1 MSFNWAMWD
10 RIRVASKTHRL
21 YQSDRTIQ
29 DQSSLATIS
38 RDLGV
43 GGMKRSQLSAD
54 SLFAVQTNRFA
65 RYRDYEMMDHGELAL
80 ALDIHAQEA
89 CLAGSSR
96 IPLLDGTNPTIKEL
110 AEKGI
115 DHQFWVYAFD
125 QKTNEYVPALA
136 SGARVTRRNAQTIK
150 VTFDDGESLTVTP
163 DHQFMLRDGTF
174 REAGQLQAGDSLK
187 PLYKQHWYRRTGS
200 SKLFD
205 KPKWKSDSVYEYLFT
220 GKHFESTHRWVYR
233 HFHDDKPE
241 IVHHAD
247 FDSVNNT
254 PDNLQGMTRVEH
266 DAIHRKSGKDHPSFN
281 HITLADIESKLSEWH
296 GPMLRDALCELCDIG
311 EKVLY
316 RILKENDLKWSEFRD
331 RYHHC
336 SKCNDK
342 MNGPNR
348 ICKSCKSKYMAEW
361 HQSKKNDVTYHA
373 RRVLSKRK
381 SYKATETRVCRYC
394 ELPKAATEFQKNNCA
409 YSPYCNECRPVACQ
423 KHYLKKSFA
432 NHKVLSVE
440 ISDTHDEVYDIEV
453 PGYNCFAAGTQ
464 TSWVIVHN
472 CIIDPERK
480 KSLVVKARNSLVKNE
495 LEDLFFNTLDWESI
509 AYPTARYLCKY
520 GDNPFE
526 IIPTVERDGVA
537 AIKHIEVREFTRME
551 TRNGDLIGFFYNP
564 EQASNQPTFMHPW
577 RVSHMRLTSLE
588 KEFKPYGM
596 SVLDRSR
603 TDAKR
608 VRLVAEAAIIYRLT
622 RATERRKFKI
632 PVGNIA
638 PKEIPEFLNMIARTY
653 KRKRVF
659 DPRTGQ
665 FDEKYSP
672 LIQEDDYFLPQRGDG
687 QGIDVEN
694 LPGGA
699 NLDKIDDLEYF
710 KKQMIAPTNIPPAM
724 LGVGEGAGQPTK
736 EPLYSISYHFA
747 RSIERIQRSISSGL
761 MKIAI
766 VHLLLKGFSI
776 EDIKSVELHL
786 PIGSAIEELYRMEAW
801 QTRVSVM
808 TDLKALEWF
817 PKEWIVTHFTDL
829 TPDEIVELN
838 DMIEQMGASPESL
851 QGGGGGGG
859 GAPPPSALGDVEDLD
874 QLGADLENAP
884 EESAPPEGGSDSPP
898 NDIAALAES
907 IRGMSIRDKRRT
919 FLNVLKEWYKK
930 KREGAIAMNG
940 YGKTVNDGELRLM
953 MDDNSVAANGILTE
967 SAIKSL
973 SGGEKYT
980 SAEVEL
986 IRRHLT
992 IIIENSDLP
1001 MPTELLAESAS
1012 SNAWMDK
1019 IQGDTIIT

>member
-10 RIRVASKTHRL
+10 RIRTISKAHRL

-89 CLAGSSR
+89 C
-96 IPLLDGTNPTIKEL
+96 
-110 AEKGI
+110 
-115 DHQFWVYAFD
+115 
-125 QKTNEYVPALA
+125 
-136 SGARVTRRNAQTIK
+136 
-150 VTFDDGESLTVTP
+150 
-163 DHQFMLRDGTF
+163 
-174 REAGQLQAGDSLK
+174 
-187 PLYKQHWYRRTGS
+187 
-200 SKLFD
+200 
-205 KPKWKSDSVYEYLFT
+205 
-220 GKHFESTHRWVYR
+220 
-233 HFHDDKPE
+233 
-241 IVHHAD
+241 
-247 FDSVNNT
+247 
-254 PDNLQGMTRVEH
+254 
-266 DAIHRKSGKDHPSFN
+266 
-281 HITLADIESKLSEWH
+281 
-296 GPMLRDALCELCDIG
+296 
-311 EKVLY
+311 
-316 RILKENDLKWSEFRD
+316 
-331 RYHHC
+331 
-336 SKCNDK
+336 
-342 MNGPNR
+342 
-348 ICKSCKSKYMAEW
+348 
-361 HQSKKNDVTYHA
+361 
-373 RRVLSKRK
+373 
-381 SYKATETRVCRYC
+381 
-394 ELPKAATEFQKNNCA
+394 
-409 YSPYCNECRPVACQ
+409 
-423 KHYLKKSFA
+423 
-432 NHKVLSVE
+432 
-440 ISDTHDEVYDIEV
+440 
-453 PGYNCFAAGTQ
+453 
-464 TSWVIVHN
+464 
-472 CIIDPERK
+472 IIDPERK

-509 AYPTARYLCKY
+509 AYPTSRYLCKY

-577 RVSHMRLTSLE
+577 RVAHMRLTSLE

-596 SVLDRSR
+596 SILDRSR

-608 VRLVAEAAIIYRLT
+608 VRLVSEAAIIYRLT

-632 PVGNIA
+632 PVGNIST
-638 PKEIPEFLNMIARTY
+638 KEVPEYLNMIARVY
-653 KRKRVF
+653 KRKRIM

-672 LIQEDDYFLPQRGDG
+672 LIQEDDYFLPQRPDG
-687 QGIDVEN
+687 QGIDIEN

-747 RSIERIQRSISSGL
+747 RSIERIQRSIASGL

-776 EDIKSVELHL
+776 EDVKSVEIHL

-808 TDLKALEWF
+808 ADLKDLEWF

-838 DMIEQMGASPESL
+838 DMIEQMGATP
-851 QGGGGGGG
+851 QGEGGSGVGG

-874 QLGADLENAP
+874 QLDAELDAAP
-884 EESAPPEGGSDSPP
+884 EEGQPPADPNQPPAPDAGLP
-898 NDIAALAES
+898 ALAES
-907 IRGMSIRDKRRT
+907 IRNLDLRSKRRV
-919 FLNVLKEWYKK
+919 FMKVLEEWYRR
-930 KREGAIAMNG
+930 KREGAIAANG
-940 YGKTVNDGELRLM
+940 YGKVVSSGELRLM
-953 MDDNSVAANGILTE
+953 VDDNSIAPGTGTNVLTE
-967 SAIKSL
+967 GTINTLRRINGYSA
-973 SGGEKYT
+973 
-980 SAEVEL
+980 AEVAL
-986 IRRHLT
+986 IKKHVA
-992 IIIENSDLP
+992 IILENDDQEVP
-1001 MPTELLAESAS
+1001 DKLLSESS
-1012 SNAWMDK
+1012 GLDDWKDN
-1019 IQGDTIIT
+1019 IQGDTIVVV